1 MTKPHDCCVRHAALL
16 RELADSLDA
25 CTAAMSRLSE
35 PPPSSQLLHVVGCV
49 PEPEPERAQRLAEVI
64 AFPNG
69 GAARQR

>member
-35 PPPSSQLLHVVGCV
+35 PPPVQPLHVVGCE
-49 PEPEPERAQRLAEVI
+49 PRPEPERAQRLAEVI
-64 AFPNG
+64 TFPRG
-69 GAARQR
+69 GAAGQN